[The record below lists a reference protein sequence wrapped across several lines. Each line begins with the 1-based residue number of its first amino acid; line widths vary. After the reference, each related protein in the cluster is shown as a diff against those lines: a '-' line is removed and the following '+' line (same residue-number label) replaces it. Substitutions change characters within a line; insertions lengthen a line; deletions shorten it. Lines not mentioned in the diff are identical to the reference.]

1 MPRRDPLLTA
11 LGRRV
16 RALRVTQGLTQEQLG
31 EKADLD
37 QTYISDIERGE
48 RNPSV
53 LIVGQLARAFRLSL
67 AELFASGVYVSGE
80 KCIPGDAA
88 EIRRWARAHQSEQ
101 QKPWLRR
108 RQSFARSLAAE
119 GERAVDC

>member
-11 LGRRV
+11 LGLRV
-16 RALRVTQGLTQEQLG
+16 RELREAQGLTQEQPG

-53 LIVGQLARAFRLSL
+53 LIVGQLAKAFPSFTWPPPTRQISTQPRKIFSRCK
-67 AELFASGVYVSGE
+67 ARKSASGASDFNGTQSGSPS
-80 KCIPGDAA
+80 KS
-88 EIRRWARAHQSEQ
+88 R
-101 QKPWLRR
+101 K
-108 RQSFARSLAAE
+108 
-119 GERAVDC
+119 

>member
-16 RALRVTQGLTQEQLG
+16 RALRETQSLTQEQLG

-53 LIVGQLARAFRLSL
+53 LIVGQLAKAFRLSL
-67 AELFASGVYVSGE
+67 AELFAGVE
-80 KCIPGDAA
+80 K
-88 EIRRWARAHQSEQ
+88 
-101 QKPWLRR
+101 
-108 RQSFARSLAAE
+108 
-119 GERAVDC
+119 

>member
-1 MPRRDPLLTA
+1 MRRLGGMPRRDPLLTA

-16 RALRVTQGLTQEQLG
+16 RALRENQSLTQEQLG

-67 AELFASGVYVSGE
+67 AELFAGV
-80 KCIPGDAA
+80 
-88 EIRRWARAHQSEQ
+88 EQ
-101 QKPWLRR
+101 
-108 RQSFARSLAAE
+108 
-119 GERAVDC
+119 

>member
-1 MPRRDPLLTA
+1 MRRLGGMPRRDPLLTV

-16 RALRVTQGLTQEQLG
+16 RALRETQSLTQEQLG

-53 LIVGQLARAFRLSL
+53 LIVGQLAKAFRLSL
-67 AELFASGVYVSGE
+67 AELFAGVG
-80 KCIPGDAA
+80 K
-88 EIRRWARAHQSEQ
+88 
-101 QKPWLRR
+101 
-108 RQSFARSLAAE
+108 
-119 GERAVDC
+119 

>member
-16 RALRVTQGLTQEQLG
+16 RGLRESQGLTQENLG

-48 RNPSV
+48 RNPSM
-53 LIVGQLARAFRLSL
+53 LIVGQLAKAFRLSL
-67 AELFASGVYVSGE
+67 AELFTGV
-80 KCIPGDAA
+80 
-88 EIRRWARAHQSEQ
+88 EQ
-101 QKPWLRR
+101 
-108 RQSFARSLAAE
+108 
-119 GERAVDC
+119 

>member
-1 MPRRDPLLTA
+1 MRRLGGMPRRDPLLTA

-16 RALRVTQGLTQEQLG
+16 RALRETQGLTQEQLG

-53 LIVGQLARAFRLSL
+53 LIVGQLAKAFRLSL
-67 AELFASGVYVSGE
+67 AELFTGV
-80 KCIPGDAA
+80 
-88 EIRRWARAHQSEQ
+88 EQ
-101 QKPWLRR
+101 
-108 RQSFARSLAAE
+108 
-119 GERAVDC
+119 